1 MIGSN
6 ISNVLLSLKLKTI
19 VMKPNLAEIFKPIPG
34 FKNVE
39 INADGTF
46 VRIDGQTCQT
56 KINKQGNK
64 SDRRYT
70 YIHGKIY
77 NVNRLVAKTF
87 VANPNN
93 KPPVSYTHLRAHET
107 DSYLVCRLL

>member
-70 YIHGKIY
+70 YI
-77 NVNRLVAKTF
+77 
-87 VANPNN
+87 
-93 KPPVSYTHLRAHET
+93 PVSYTHLRAHET
-107 DSYLVCRLL
+107 DSYLVCRLLLEKKKQKK